1 MKEFGL
7 SHRSFAHHATTVG
20 GWLRS
25 RVSSLSRVLGI
36 TIVKHSFT
44 WINITPGYQPSQ
56 SGRDQGDSA
65 SVQHLNQA
73 TVAQISQ
80 GIERVHNGCTRCR
93 HAAGSLTLLG
103 IPGKTCRR
111 LGRLPRTDDQAR
123 KKRQV
128 MADTRDTLHASRR
141 ARANGDHRPG
151 CERRAPSRQPSY
163 TRHQTRQAERRAF
176 TATRLKYCRSTVG
189 ILSRID
195 RQATEHRGLAQGT
208 HAAQKQS
215 NVLSHNPAHFTDK

>member
-1 MKEFGL
+1 MCLSFDMYGRCRDAGLNVKAHDVHAPMGPGKEAKMNEFGL

-44 WINITPGYQPSQ
+44 WINLTPGYQPSQ

-103 IPGKTCRR
+103 IPGKR
-111 LGRLPRTDDQAR
+111 
-123 KKRQV
+123 
-128 MADTRDTLHASRR
+128 
-141 ARANGDHRPG
+141 
-151 CERRAPSRQPSY
+151 
-163 TRHQTRQAERRAF
+163 
-176 TATRLKYCRSTVG
+176 VG
-189 ILSRID
+189 
-195 RQATEHRGLAQGT
+195 
-208 HAAQKQS
+208 
-215 NVLSHNPAHFTDK
+215 V

>member
-1 MKEFGL
+1 MSRHCHACWVSRL
-7 SHRSFAHHATTVG
+7 SSTALPGSISLPVTNQVSQVG
-20 GWLRS
+20 TKVTCFCS
-25 RVSSLSRVLGI
+25 TS
-36 TIVKHSFT
+36 
-44 WINITPGYQPSQ
+44 QPSH
-56 SGRDQGDSA
+56 SGTDITGYR
-65 SVQHLNQA
+65 
-73 TVAQISQ
+73 
-80 GIERVHNGCTRCR
+80 RVHNGYAMPACC
-93 HAAGSLTLLG
+93 SLTLLG
-103 IPGKTCRR
+103 IPAKTCRL
-111 LGRLPRTDDQAR
+111 LGLLPRTDYHAS